1 MWGTYAI
8 LRAREAPL
16 VLLGAR
22 EEFGPWGHLC
32 RFCTLNRADL
42 HMSDIPRAINRKCLT
57 QLRAR
62 DNVTAG
68 WPTRGR
74 TSNDFRGTIVG
85 ETRLG

>member
-1 MWGTYAI
+1 MWRTYAI

-22 EEFGPWGHLC
+22 EEFGPRGHLC
-32 RFCTLNRADL
+32 RFGTLNRADL
-42 HMSDIPRAINRKCLT
+42 CMSDVPGTIDRKCLT

-68 WPTRGR
+68 
-74 TSNDFRGTIVG
+74 
-85 ETRLG
+85 